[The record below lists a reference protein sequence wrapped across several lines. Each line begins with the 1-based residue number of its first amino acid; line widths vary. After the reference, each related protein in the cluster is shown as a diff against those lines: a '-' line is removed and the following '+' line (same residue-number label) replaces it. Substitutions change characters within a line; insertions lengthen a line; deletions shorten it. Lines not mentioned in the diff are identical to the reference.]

1 MNKKVIVIA
10 LLISMIFRFS
20 FVISHFDHEC
30 THDDNCSI
38 CLLINQFKKDIN
50 TFVPNLS
57 NIIINIFIN
66 VIAIFIAL
74 EFFIIN
80 RILDKKRNTP
90 IGLKV
95 ELIN

>member
-50 TFVPNLS
+50 SYVPNLS
-57 NIIINIFIN
+57 NIIINVIGSFI
-66 VIAIFIAL
+66 IL
-74 EFFIIN
+74 EFFIISK
-80 RILDKKRNTP
+80 ILDKKRNTP

>member
-57 NIIINIFIN
+57 NIIIN